1 VTNPSRLKDLWS
13 SSAQYRAECQTADDV
28 RTTVELL
35 ELDSASTLAD
45 VGCGNGAFSIAA
57 ARAYPQLKVLAY
69 DALESAIAEFE
80 SAARDAGPG
89 RIEVGVARAEELPI
103 GSGEIDRVLCRAV
116 LHHIAQPELLYRE
129 MGRILKPGGPVL
141 LQAPCNFWEAPWSE
155 FISDFYMLM
164 DDSHRRQYHTPGQ
177 IIAGLSDAGLL
188 MYRADCW
195 TYTMNDVNEGQRALI
210 EQRGAAERLGLR
222 QTADGR
228 WGVDLYWVRVLARK
242 V

>member
-1 VTNPSRLKDLWS
+1 MTDPSQLKDLWS
-13 SSAQYRAECQTADDV
+13 NSAQYRAECQTADDV
-28 RTTVELL
+28 RTILGLL
-35 ELDSASTLAD
+35 ELGAASTLAD

-57 ARAYPQLKVLAY
+57 ARAYPRLKVLAY

-80 SAARDAGPG
+80 SAARDVGSG
-89 RIEVGVARAEELPI
+89 RFEVGVARAEELPI
-103 GSGEIDRVLCRAV
+103 ASGGVERVLCRAV
-116 LHHIAQPELLYRE
+116 LHHVARPELLFRE
-129 MGRILKPGGPVL
+129 MARILKPGGQVL
-141 LQAPCNFWEAPWSE
+141 LQAPCNFWEAAWSE

-228 WGVDLYWVRVLARK
+228 WAVDLYWVRVLARK